1 MEEQR
6 GSNMNRVTIKEIR
19 RWMKTLEENRYRK
32 IVNADAR
39 RVAWLVNNNLA
50 EDYDMMPKT
59 IRKKW
64 PQAQYGKERYL
75 AKKFMESKKAKLKE
89 NAEQKLRE
97 VIKETIRGI
106 LSEKTTTFQMKT
118 PDMKKVDMLLKKG
131 KFKGLNMK
139 SKGPKFTLTVP
150 KKMEDEVLSYL
161 IQKGITDINE
171 V

>member
-1 MEEQR
+1 
-6 GSNMNRVTIKEIR
+6 MNKVTIKEIR

-106 LSEKTTTFQMKT
+106 LSEKTTTFQMGT

-139 SKGPKFTLTVP
+139 AKGPKFTLTVP

-161 IQKGITDINE
+161 IQKGIKGINE

>member
-39 RVAWLVNNNLA
+39 RVAWLVNHNLA

-131 KFKGLNMK
+131 KFKGLDMK

-150 KKMEDEVLSYL
+150 KKIEDKVLSYL

>member
-1 MEEQR
+1 
-6 GSNMNRVTIKEIR
+6 MNRVTIKEIR

-106 LSEKTTTFQMKT
+106 LSEKTTTFQMGT

-139 SKGPKFTLTVP
+139 AKGPKFTLTVP

-161 IQKGITDINE
+161 IQKGIKGINE

>member
-1 MEEQR
+1 MEER
-6 GSNMNRVTIKEIR
+6 KGNTMNKVKIKEIKT
-19 RWMKTLEENRYRK
+19 WMKTLEENRYRK

-150 KKMEDEVLSYL
+150 KKMEDKVLSYL

>member
-6 GSNMNRVTIKEIR
+6 GSNMNKVTIKEIR

-89 NAEQKLRE
+89 NAEQNQTK
-97 VIKETIRGI
+97 
-106 LSEKTTTFQMKT
+106 
-118 PDMKKVDMLLKKG
+118 D
-131 KFKGLNMK
+131 
-139 SKGPKFTLTVP
+139 
-150 KKMEDEVLSYL
+150 
-161 IQKGITDINE
+161 
-171 V
+171 

>member
-1 MEEQR
+1 
-6 GSNMNRVTIKEIR
+6 MNRVTIKEIR

-139 SKGPKFTLTVP
+139 AKGPKFTLTVP

-161 IQKGITDINE
+161 IQKGIKGINE

>member
-1 MEEQR
+1 
-6 GSNMNRVTIKEIR
+6 MNKVKIKEIKT
-19 RWMKTLEENRYRK
+19 WMKTLEENRYRK

-161 IQKGITDINE
+161 IQKGIKGINE

>member
-1 MEEQR
+1 
-6 GSNMNRVTIKEIR
+6 MNKVTIKEIR

-39 RVAWLVNNNLA
+39 RVAWLVNHNLA

-89 NAEQKLRE
+89 NVKQKLKK
-97 VIKETIRGI
+97 VIKETMMELIEQKQIKFIIPAKDRK
-106 LSEKTTTFQMKT
+106 ETER
-118 PDMKKVDMLLKKG
+118 VLKKTKLKLGKDYSFSQNKGG
-131 KFKGLNMK
+131 KFDLNINR
-139 SKGPKFTLTVP
+139 SFRNKFL
-150 KKMEDEVLSYL
+150 ELA
-161 IQKGITDINE
+161 IINNIG
-171 V
+171 VRG

>member
-1 MEEQR
+1 MV
-6 GSNMNRVTIKEIR
+6 NRVTIKEIR

-39 RVAWLVNNNLA
+39 RVAWFVNNSLS
-50 EDYDMMPKT
+50 EDYDTMPESM
-59 IRKKW
+59 RKKW
-64 PQAQYGKERYL
+64 VKAEYKKERYL
-75 AKKFMESKKAKLKE
+75 AKEFIKSQKAKLKE
-89 NAEQKLRE
+89 NSEQKLRE

-106 LSEKTTTFQMKT
+106 LSEKTTTFQMGT

-139 SKGPKFTLTVP
+139 AKGPKFTLTVS

-161 IQKGITDINE
+161 IQKGIKGINE

>member
-1 MEEQR
+1 MEERR
-6 GSNMNRVTIKEIR
+6 GSNMNKVTIKEIR

-75 AKKFMESKKAKLKE
+75 AKKFMESKKDKLKE
-89 NAEQKLRE
+89 NAEQKLRG

-106 LSEKTTTFQMKT
+106 LSEKTTTFQMKA

-150 KKMEDEVLSYL
+150 KKMEDKVLSYL